1 MEILENGPKVLIRK
15 YRYGDEKAIIRLV
28 NEGTMVTVNPFFFR
42 AATREMIVSYL
53 LKLQQTRIFLYCM
66 IYQLRATFFVYF
78 QAQVILMLSAILFIV
93 VGTSLKYR

>member
-42 AATREMIVSYL
+42 AATREMIVSS
-53 LKLQQTRIFLYCM
+53 FLNDNKRGYSFLCK
-66 IYQLRATFFVYF
+66 YYRLH
-78 QAQVILMLSAILFIV
+78 ILYDIPVTSEFLFIFR
-93 VGTSLKYR
+93 LRLF